1 MLATMG
7 RISLNIKDGMVDS
20 RAIGVCHSRE
30 FEENKTGVFTVRV
43 FLKYGFFY
51 LPLVY
56 AGRGEATEWS
66 LQSLR
71 LSEIIID

>member
-30 FEENKTGVFTVRV
+30 FEKTKTGIFTVRV
-43 FLKYGFFY
+43 FLLTPGVGLDKSEWVVAHGCI
-51 LPLVY
+51 
-56 AGRGEATEWS
+56 ADGEG
-66 LQSLR
+66 L
-71 LSEIIID
+71 